1 MHPIRIKLAWI
12 VVAVAVAGCASDRVA
27 GPATTIDTE
36 IKALTGEVSGFADQ
50 AKNGQATVTADIAT
64 FDQWRGSFDAATAM
78 LQAQWTIAAHNGSAR
93 TLAQLDSLAG
103 ASTTTAT
110 DTQALATAASH
121 ASGAVASVSAKPAD
135 PVASLSQIDL
145 ILQGL
150 SKPSSRKTDF
160 ESGASFVVAT
170 GQAWQA
176 DKPKAAS
183 GAGAAPA
190 PAASGAAAA
199 APAAH

>member
-12 VVAVAVAGCASDRVA
+12 VVAAAVAGCASDRVA
-27 GPATTIDTE
+27 PPATTIDTE
-36 IKALTGEVSGFADQ
+36 IKALTGEVSRFSDQ
-50 AKNGQATVTADIAT
+50 AKDGRATVTADIVT

-78 LQAQWTIAAHNGSAR
+78 LQAQWTIAAHNGSTR

-103 ASTTTAT
+103 APMTTAP
-110 DTQALATAASH
+110 DTQLLATAASH
-121 ASGAVASVSAKPAD
+121 ASGAASGSAKPAD

-150 SKPSSRKTDF
+150 SKPGSEKAAF

-176 DKPKAAS
+176 DKAKAAS

-199 APAAH
+199 ANAKH